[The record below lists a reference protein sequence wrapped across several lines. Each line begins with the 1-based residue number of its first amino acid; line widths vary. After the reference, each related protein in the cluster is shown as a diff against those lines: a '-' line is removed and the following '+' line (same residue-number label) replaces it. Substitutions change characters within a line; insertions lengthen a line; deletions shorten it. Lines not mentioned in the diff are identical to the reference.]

1 MLSLPQGAWYEPQS
15 TDADMVGS
23 YDNVDLGGCVSV
35 LTSVRPTPISK
46 GNGVH
51 TSHAAVKKL

>member
-1 MLSLPQGAWYEPQS
+1 
-15 TDADMVGS
+15 MVGS
-23 YDNVDLGGCVSV
+23 YDNVDHGGCVSV

-51 TSHAAVKKL
+51 TNHVAVTKL